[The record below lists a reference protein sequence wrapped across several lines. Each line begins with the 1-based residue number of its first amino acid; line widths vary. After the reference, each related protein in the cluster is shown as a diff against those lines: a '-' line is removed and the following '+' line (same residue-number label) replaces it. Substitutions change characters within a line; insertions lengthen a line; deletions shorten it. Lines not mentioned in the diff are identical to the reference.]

1 MKWTGN
7 TIWVPAV
14 AVAAMVAL
22 GLVGV
27 TPASAG
33 PDGAGMYARNCALCH
48 GADGQGYASGNAPAL
63 SNQDFLVIAS
73 DRFIRHAVE
82 HGRPGTAMSAWG
94 TFYGGPLSLPQGD
107 VVVDHLRSKQTV
119 ATVILDTDP
128 INGSLDNGRAIYG
141 RRCASCHGD
150 GGGGGSAPSLNNPTF
165 LSSVLDHYLR
175 HSIENGR
182 GGTPMVGF
190 GGTLTSDEVADLV
203 DLIRNWS
210 EPTPP
215 APLLAR
221 QPSMVLNSGGAGA
234 TLGTL
239 REGKYVSVAGLH
251 GALAS
256 GAKMVLL
263 DARAGSDWRR
273 AHIAGA
279 YSLPFY
285 DVDKVAKLR
294 KKIPTDGTW
303 IVCYCSSPRAGAEVL
318 ADALRAA
325 GFANV
330 AVLDEGYLGWIEAGH
345 LVEDNTPPPPQ

>member
-1 MKWTGN
+1 MSRTRN
-7 TIWVPAV
+7 TLVTLTVTA
-14 AVAAMVAL
+14 AAMMIV
-22 GLVGV
+22 GLMDGA
-27 TPASAG
+27 PASAG
-33 PDGAGMYARNCALCH
+33 PDGAGMYARYCALCH
-48 GADGQGYASGNAPAL
+48 GADGAGYASGNAPSL

-94 TFYGGPLSLPQGD
+94 VFYGGPLSLPQGD

-128 INGSLDNGRAIYG
+128 INGSLENGRTLYG

-150 GGGGGSAPSLNNPTF
+150 GGAGGSAPSLNNPTF

-175 HSIENGR
+175 HSIQNGR

-190 GGTLTSDEVADLV
+190 DGSLTSDEINDLV

-221 QPSMVLNSGGAGA
+221 QPSVVLNSDGAA
-234 TLGTL
+234 AELGSL
-239 REGKYVSVAGLH
+239 RDGEYVSVAGLN
-251 GALAS
+251 GALSS

-263 DARAGSDWRR
+263 DTRSGSDWRR
-273 AHIAGA
+273 SHIAGA

-285 DVDKVAKLR
+285 DADKVAKLR

-303 IVCYCSSPRAGAEVL
+303 IVCYCSSPRAGAEVV
-318 ADALRAA
+318 AEALRAE
-325 GFANV
+325 GFTNV
-330 AVLDEGYLGWIEAGH
+330 AVLDEGFLGWIQAGH
-345 LVEDNTPPPPQ
+345 LIEDNTPPPPQ